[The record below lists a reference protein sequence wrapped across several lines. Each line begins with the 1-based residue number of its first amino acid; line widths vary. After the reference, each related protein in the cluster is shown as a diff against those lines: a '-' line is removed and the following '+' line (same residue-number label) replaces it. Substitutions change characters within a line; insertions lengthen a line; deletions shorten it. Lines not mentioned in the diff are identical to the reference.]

1 MSAGPSIKEV
11 STYLKKNRVLE
22 KFQTLS
28 GGSQS
33 LVKGSGSGSGSL
45 RAAAPLKAATPI
57 TAAKAQNI
65 PTSDDISDI
74 HYEVPVETE
83 KRPLGTIK
91 TLLDLT
97 NREAQENDLFPL
109 GTETTWFTRDTER
122 RVLAFTPSLQEIP
135 LRGPGAFGQRFSFDI
150 GSLVVG
156 DLLLGT
162 VLQIRLGHWLDPQ
175 TQLLYEAG
183 KITYDVS
190 GTAWEYANSLGTAII
205 QQAELEIDGKTIET
219 IDGDF
224 INVFNLLY
232 ADFNEQFGV
241 AYDHIG
247 RIPLAS
253 LVAEQAPREYPT
265 EGGTLNCLL
274 PFFFM
279 RSHRQA
285 ALPMIAIR
293 EGLVKIHITL
303 RPFEECVRQ
312 LRGYRDSCT
321 STPLSIAIP
330 FHQGATPLIANTAAN
345 PPDFRFVQLLTQGA
359 IVNGPF
365 RQRMLHTP
373 FEILHREV
381 QTFYFEE
388 PLKYAIGK
396 RSDVIRIQLPLEANH
411 PLEEIIWFV
420 RRRGVRDNNGWTNYT
435 SVLEAEW
442 NPRKAEQPLLQNAIV
457 QANGV
462 SICDAD
468 EQYYRELIASSH
480 KGGYIAYSNFV
491 YGYPFA
497 RTPGEHQ
504 PTGSFNASRV
514 NSLRLILDVKPPGG
528 VLDGNWEVKVFC
540 IGLNWLRFENGLA
553 NPMFDD

>member
-1 MSAGPSIKEV
+1 M
-11 STYLKKNRVLE
+11 
-22 KFQTLS
+22 
-28 GGSQS
+28 
-33 LVKGSGSGSGSL
+33 
-45 RAAAPLKAATPI
+45 
-57 TAAKAQNI
+57 
-65 PTSDDISDI
+65 
-74 HYEVPVETE
+74 
-83 KRPLGTIK
+83 
-91 TLLDLT
+91 
-97 NREAQENDLFPL
+97 
-109 GTETTWFTRDTER
+109 
-122 RVLAFTPSLQEIP
+122 
-135 LRGPGAFGQRFSFDI
+135 
-150 GSLVVG
+150 
-156 DLLLGT
+156 
-162 VLQIRLGHWLDPQ
+162 
-175 TQLLYEAG
+175 
-183 KITYDVS
+183 
-190 GTAWEYANSLGTAII
+190 AWEYANSLGTLII

-232 ADFNEQFGV
+232 TDFNEQFGV

-247 RIPLAS
+247 RIPMANLM
-253 LVAEQAPREYPT
+253 AEQTPRQYPT

-274 PFFFM
+274 PFFYM
-279 RSHRQA
+279 RSQRQA

-303 RPFEECVRQ
+303 RPFDECVRQ

-321 STPLSIAIP
+321 STPLSISIP
-330 FHQGATPLIANTAAN
+330 FHQGATPLIAKTSAT

-365 RQRMLHTP
+365 RQRMLHSP

-396 RSDVIRIQLPLEANH
+396 RSDIIRIQLPLEANH

-442 NPRKAEQPLLQNAIV
+442 NPRKAEQPLLQNAIL
-457 QANGV
+457 QANGI

-468 EQYYRELIASSH
+468 EQYYRQLIASAH
-480 KGGYIAYSNFV
+480 RGGIIAYSNFV

-504 PTGSFNASRV
+504 PTGSLNASRV